1 MKSVT
6 VSGKTIELAI
16 EEGLA
21 LLNTTFENVDI
32 KVLNEGGFLKKASVE
47 LTLSEEAQETKK
59 QTRKKLEK
67 LEEKQQKETK
77 KVVKKDSKEA
87 KKEEKKETKTK
98 SDTKQEEI
106 KDEGLAS
113 EIKELEK
120 ELKTYSSQNADSE
133 ENVVKQTI
141 EAFLT
146 GLLDSYTI
154 IAKVETV
161 YEDKQYHTTI
171 VGENLGVLIGYHG
184 EALNAIQ
191 YLLST
196 YVYNKLQ
203 KHVKLSL
210 DIEGYR
216 AKRAEKLTEM
226 VDGLVE
232 RVLQQKRSYKLEP
245 MSSYE
250 RKVIH
255 SHLQGVAHIDTH
267 SEGKEPKRYLVIDYV
282 A

>member
-6 VSGKTIELAI
+6 VSGKTIEQAI

-32 KVLNEGGFLKKASVE
+32 KVISEGGFLKKASVE
-47 LTLSEEAQETKK
+47 LTLSEEEPKPA
-59 QTRKKLEK
+59 
-67 LEEKQQKETK
+67 
-77 KVVKKDSKEA
+77 
-87 KKEEKKETKTK
+87 KKETKTTDK
-98 SDTKQEEI
+98 EVKKTAKKEVKKAEKESKKVEKTEKKKEEKPQDLG
-106 KDEGLAS
+106 KDAKLET
-113 EIKELEK
+113 EIAEMEQ
-120 ELKTYSSQNADSE
+120 ELKTITNENKENE

-141 EAFLT
+141 TDFLT
-146 GLLDSYTI
+146 GLLNAYSI
-154 IAKVETV
+154 IAKVDIV
-161 YEDKQYHTTI
+161 YEDKYYRVNI

-191 YLLST
+191 YLLAT
-196 YVYNKLQ
+196 YVYNKLE
-203 KHVKLSL
+203 KHVKLSV

-216 AKRAEKLTEM
+216 QKRAEKLTEM
-226 VDGLVE
+226 VDGLVD
-232 RVLQQKRSYKLEP
+232 RVLEQKRSYKLEP

-255 SHLQGVAHIDTH
+255 SHLQNKQHIETH
-267 SEGKEPKRYLVIDYV
+267 SEGTEPKRYLVIDYV